1 MNASPCSLPE
11 LQRWFATKGGTIQ
24 PVALGSFSLPQLPSH
39 QERGL
44 QTLEAISK
52 GGLALTIPTQAF
64 MGTRAALDKERSSVA
79 NALASHPHLFGSA
92 SSTLALFLMS
102 ELSLANE
109 SFFAPYLRCLPR
121 AGETVGS
128 EEAEVSTV
136 LWGSSQLDM
145 LQASPLAPT

>member
-1 MNASPCSLPE
+1 MQHTQYQAELRYRECEQQQAIAQASALEMANAQAAVTQQAAAAAALASS
-11 LQRWFATKGGTIQ
+11 
-24 PVALGSFSLPQLPSH
+24 VA
-39 QERGL
+39 
-44 QTLEAISK
+44 
-52 GGLALTIPTQAF
+52 
-64 MGTRAALDKERSSVA
+64 RAANASVA